1 MNGIRDGVAVV
12 TGASSGIGRQSALR
26 FAAEGASVVVED
38 GGHETVEM
46 IREDCGEAT
55 FVRTDVTDQ
64 SDVERMVRTALDEYG
79 GLDFAHNNAG
89 IEGANP
95 PLAEHSEENWDQ
107 VIDVNLKGVWRCMK
121 AEIPEM
127 LDRGGGRIVNTSSI
141 SGLTG
146 TVVRRT
152 WRASTA

>member
-1 MNGIRDGVAVV
+1 
-12 TGASSGIGRQSALR
+12 
-26 FAAEGASVVVED
+26 
-38 GGHETVEM
+38 
-46 IREDCGEAT
+46 
-55 FVRTDVTDQ
+55 
-64 SDVERMVRTALDEYG
+64 
-79 GLDFAHNNAG
+79 
-89 IEGANP
+89 
-95 PLAEHSEENWDQ
+95 
-107 VIDVNLKGVWRCMK
+107 MK